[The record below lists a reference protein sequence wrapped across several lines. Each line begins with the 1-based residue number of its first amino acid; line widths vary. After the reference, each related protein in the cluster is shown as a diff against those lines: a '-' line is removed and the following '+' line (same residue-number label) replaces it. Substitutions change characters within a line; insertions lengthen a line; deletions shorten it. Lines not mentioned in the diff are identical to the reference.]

1 MRPRVALLALA
12 LVMVAG
18 GPAWAHRLKLFAAVA
33 GNEVSG
39 YGFFVGGGRP
49 AGVPIVARDAS
60 GAEIWRGTTGDDGAF
75 AFTVTK
81 PEALTLSLDAGDGH
95 AVEETLSA
103 DRFGAAPEP
112 PVSTA
117 PKQAAMPNPRP
128 GAEATAPISA
138 EAKAR
143 LLARVSAVVA
153 AEVDKAVARQIR
165 PLLEA
170 QAAAEAR
177 IRLNDIL
184 GGLGWIAGLV
194 GVGLYFSRRS
204 KT

>member
-1 MRPRVALLALA
+1 MMRPRVAVLALA
-12 LVMVAG
+12 LVMLAG
-18 GPAWAHRLKLFAAVA
+18 GSAWAHRLKLFAAVA

-49 AGVPIVARDAS
+49 AGVPIIARDVS

-81 PEALTLSLDAGDGH
+81 PETLTLSLDAGDGH

-112 PVSTA
+112 PASTA
-117 PKQAAMPNPRP
+117 PKQAS
-128 GAEATAPISA
+128 APISA